1 MGTVSRDVAAT
12 PERVWAV
19 LADGWLYAG
28 WVVGASR
35 MRDVDADWPAPGA
48 RLHHSVGVWPLLIN
62 DTTSVLE
69 SDPAQRLVLQARAW
83 PAGEARIELTLEPLD
98 DVNGRPGCRVTMAE
112 APTNGPGRTLHNPVN
127 EMLLLRRN
135 VESLLRLARVAE
147 GRQN

>member
-12 PERVWAV
+12 PEQVWSV

-69 SDPAQRLVLQARAW
+69 SEPGHRLLLQARAW
-83 PAGEARIELTLEPLD
+83 PAGEARIELILEPLD
-98 DVNGRPGCRVTMAE
+98 EVGGAPGCRVTMGE
-112 APTNGPGRTLHNPVN
+112 TPTNGPGRMLHNPVN
-127 EMLLLRRN
+127 EMMLLRRN

-147 GRQN
+147 GRQT